1 MHQEH
6 HKHHI
11 SHKKENP
18 IKRFWHF
25 LSEDT
30 WQAWIVSL
38 VIIIICIKFILFP
51 LLSLI
56 TGSSLPLVVVESCSM
71 YHSTE
76 FESWWNSN
84 EGWYKDYK
92 NISKKEFKDYHF
104 KNGLNKGD
112 IILTL
117 SPKNVKK
124 GDIVIFNPNAEAKSK
139 YPIIHRI
146 VSENPLETKGDNNN
160 DQLRGYNNLAN
171 VDETNIQ
178 ESQLV
183 SRAAVRIPYLGWAKL
198 IFFEPM
204 KPADQRWA
212 CKP

>member
-38 VIIIICIKFILFP
+38 VIIIICIKFIFFP

-56 TGSSLPLVVVESCSM
+56 TGSALPLVVVESCSM
-71 YHSTE
+71 YHESSFYSWWQSNE
-76 FESWWNSN
+76 AWYDSKDIEKADFES
-84 EGWYKDYK
+84 YP
-92 NISKKEFKDYHF
+92 F

-112 IILTL
+112 IIFVWGH
-117 SPKNVKK
+117 SSYKK
-124 GDIVIFNPNAEAKSK
+124 GDIIIFNAGTSN
-139 YPIIHRI
+139 
-146 VSENPLETKGDNNN
+146 
-160 DQLRGYNNLAN
+160 
-171 VDETNIQ
+171 
-178 ESQLV
+178 
-183 SRAAVRIPYLGWAKL
+183 
-198 IFFEPM
+198 
-204 KPADQRWA
+204 
-212 CKP
+212 